1 MNNPDKPKPSLES
14 EADPY
19 RRDPNFSLDPP
30 KSLGGMIRY
39 FGPGLILTASV
50 VGSGELIA
58 TTSLGAKV
66 GFVALWLILVSCV
79 IKVAVQL
86 IIGRYAIFSGETTLQ
101 FMNELPGPR
110 LRASWFIWC
119 HFLMLMMVNFQQG
132 AMLGGVGQV
141 LHLVAPQFSVTA
153 WALLTAVVTIL
164 LLIGG
169 RYRLIENGST
179 ALVAIFTLTTLLC
192 VGLLQRTGYS
202 VSAADLWSG
211 LKFDLPTGGVA
222 IAVAV
227 FGITGIGTNE
237 LIFYP
242 YWCIE
247 KGYARAVGVRDDSGA
262 WHARAQGW
270 IRTMNWDA
278 LCAMIIYTVTTL
290 AFFVLGASVLHSA
303 KVLPEGMEMI
313 QTLSKMYT
321 EVLGVGAFYLFLVGA
336 FAVLYSTIF
345 VSVAGNARMFVDCL
359 SLMGVIRVKDYADRK
374 RWIRVLVVVQPL
386 FHFLLFLAFK
396 LPLWMVVVGG
406 MAQTV
411 MLPVVASAALYL
423 RHRRLD
429 PKLAPARSLDFL
441 LWISWAVIVTITLY
455 GLGIQI
461 ADWLTPTTPSSD
473 TL

>member
-1 MNNPDKPKPSLES
+1 LKPDATLEL
-14 EADPY
+14 DPY
-19 RRDPNFSLDPP
+19 RRDPNFHLDPP
-30 KSLGGMIRY
+30 KSFGGMIRY

-66 GFVALWLILVSCV
+66 GFVALWLVLVSCV

-86 IIGRYAIFSGETTLQ
+86 MIGRYAIFSGETTLQ
-101 FMNELPGPR
+101 FMNDLPGPR

-141 LHLVAPQFSVTA
+141 LHLVVPQLSVTA
-153 WALLTAVVTIL
+153 WALLTAIVTIL

-179 ALVAIFTLTTLLC
+179 GLVAILTLATLLC
-192 VGLLQRTGYS
+192 VGLLQRTEYS

-222 IAVAV
+222 IAVAM

-247 KGYARAVGVRDDSGA
+247 KGYARAVGVCDGSDA
-262 WHARAQGW
+262 WHARARGW

-278 LCAMIIYTVTTL
+278 LFAMLIYTVTTL
-290 AFFVLGASVLHSA
+290 AFFILGASVLHSA
-303 KVLPEGMEMI
+303 KVLPEGMEMV
-313 QTLSKMYT
+313 QTLSRMYT
-321 EVLGVGAFYLFLVGA
+321 EVLGVWAFYLFLVGA

-359 SLMGVIRVKDYADRK
+359 HLMGFIQVKDYTDRK
-374 RWIRVLVVVQPL
+374 RWIRVLVIIQPL
-386 FHFLLFLAFK
+386 FHFALFLAFK

-406 MAQTV
+406 TAQAV
-411 MLPVVASAALYL
+411 MLPAVALAALHL

-429 PKLAPARSLDFL
+429 PKLAPPRSLDVL
-441 LWISWAVIVTITLY
+441 LWISCAAIIVITLY
-455 GLGIQI
+455 GLGVQI
-461 ADWLTPTTPSSD
+461 ADWLKPG
-473 TL
+473 